1 MNNIFEEFVEKLV
14 SECFKTA
21 KFEFLPEKEKE
32 ETTQKLREYFYQ
44 ITIDTLLDQLSDE
57 QFSEIKDLNPR
68 DPKMQEKLEQFA
80 AEIPGFAVVLEDK
93 LNKQSDQIL
102 QTGQIPAQA

>member
-14 SECFKTA
+14 SECLKTA
-21 KFEFLPEKEKE
+21 KFEFLPEKEKK
-32 ETTQKLREYFYQ
+32 ETAQKLREYFYQ
-44 ITIDTLLDQLSDE
+44 QTIDLLLDQLSDE
-57 QFSEIKDLNPR
+57 QFFQIKDLDPK

-80 AEIPGFAVVLEDK
+80 AEIPGFALALEDN

-102 QTGQIPAQA
+102 QTGQIPA